1 MTSDFTNQIQQITQ
15 NKTAQLNINSSS
27 SKTKPLKNYIGGQH
41 FNRYLAVWVL
51 KNKLVLYY
59 YYAKNSNNLVSKT
72 AGISSHL
79 AFCLVNLSMH
89 FCAFCFLNTMMF
101 TGPTGMKGHPL
112 LRVQRAGVD
121 YALRLS
127 LSVQQDQYYGSLRDS
142 SGFKVMVHD
151 QEEPPLI
158 NELGFAIQPGTHTFC
173 GLRKEVVCTWIVS

>member
-1 MTSDFTNQIQQITQ
+1 M
-15 NKTAQLNINSSS
+15 
-27 SKTKPLKNYIGGQH
+27 
-41 FNRYLAVWVL
+41 WVL

-59 YYAKNSNNLVSKT
+59 YYAKNSHNLVSKT

-79 AFCLVNLSMH
+79 AFCLVNLSMQ

-173 GLRKEVVCTWIVS
+173 GLRKEVVCTWIVSETAVIHNRKSQNKSLTRGGLH

>member
-1 MTSDFTNQIQQITQ
+1 MTSEFTTQIQQIIQ
-15 NKTAQLNINSSS
+15 NKTAQFNIISSS
-27 SKTKPLKNYIGGQH
+27 SKTKPLKKYIRGYH
-41 FNRYLAVWVL
+41 FNDISPAVRIL
-51 KNKLVLYY
+51 KIKLVLYY
-59 YYAKNSNNLVSKT
+59 YYAKNSHNLISET
-72 AGISSHL
+72 SGISSHL
-79 AFCLVNLSMH
+79 AFCLVNLSKQ
-89 FCAFCFLNTMMF
+89 FCSFFSYTMMC

-173 GLRKEVVCTWIVS
+173 GLRKEVVCT

>member
-1 MTSDFTNQIQQITQ
+1 M
-15 NKTAQLNINSSS
+15 
-27 SKTKPLKNYIGGQH
+27 
-41 FNRYLAVWVL
+41 WVL

-59 YYAKNSNNLVSKT
+59 YYAKNSHNLVSKT

-79 AFCLVNLSMH
+79 AFCLVNLSMQ

-173 GLRKEVVCTWIVS
+173 GLRKEVVCTWIVSETAVIHNRKSQNKSLTRGGGCIRNERLPISVFVVVVVVVVFAVVS